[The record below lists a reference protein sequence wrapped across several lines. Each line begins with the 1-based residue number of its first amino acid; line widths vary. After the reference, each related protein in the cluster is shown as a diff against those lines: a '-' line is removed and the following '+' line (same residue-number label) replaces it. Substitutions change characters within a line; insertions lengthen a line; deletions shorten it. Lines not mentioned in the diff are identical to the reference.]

1 MNDMD
6 NRFSIRLAFMLVA
19 TSLFLFS
26 CMPEK
31 PNTETETEKQT
42 LRRSDS
48 FFGLHFDFHANK
60 NDSTVGKT
68 FTAEMIDSLLTMVQP
83 DYIQVDCKGHPG
95 ISSYP
100 TKVGNAAPG
109 FVKDPLKIWREVT
122 RKHNVA
128 LFVHYSGVWDD
139 ASAEKHPEWMA
150 LNAES
155 KRIDGKMSVKGPYVD
170 SLLIP
175 QFKELIDNYDIDGC
189 WIDGE
194 CWALQADY
202 SPEMLNAFR
211 AETGIQQIPKS
222 FSDPAGY
229 EFNEFNR
236 KAFRQY
242 VAHYTDELH
251 RYDPEFQVT
260 SNWAFS
266 SHMPEPVDINIDFI
280 SGDFS
285 HVNSVY
291 SGFFESRCIAP
302 QGKPWDLMAW
312 SFAYNFNTGVPI
324 TKSAA
329 QLKQL
334 AATVMSMGG
343 GYQVYFQQNRDASP
357 QPWQFSLMKEV
368 AGFCRERQ
376 PFCQNAKPV
385 PQVALLYSSE
395 NYKKF
400 TRGIYPNS
408 SVNEPLRGMLNLLL
422 NGQNAVEIL
431 MEHHLKGRMQE
442 YPLIVIPECRY
453 LSDDFKAELLAY
465 VGNGGNLL
473 VVGTGA
479 TALFTDAL
487 NVEFTDTAAVST
499 QFLAFGNEMAG
510 INTLFQPV
518 ELKAG
523 ATACGFRYPV
533 SDLRF
538 PSSPAASV
546 TSYGKGKIAG
556 IYLDI
561 SRKYNETANPVYR
574 NFVNSIVGELFPS
587 PVAEVKGSA
596 NVAITVNRLGEKLAV
611 NLINIS
617 GDHSNE
623 KVARYDEIPA
633 VGPLSVKIR
642 TEKAPR
648 KLMLQPE
655 NIALDFSFSNGIVE
669 TTVEQLGIHS
679 VIILD

>member
-1 MNDMD
+1 MNTTEKKI
-6 NRFSIRLAFMLVA
+6 SIRLAFLFVA
-19 TSLFLFS
+19 TFLFLFS
-26 CMPEK
+26 CSPEK
-31 PNTETETEKQT
+31 PNTETETEKPT

-60 NDSTVGKT
+60 NDSAVGET

-100 TKVGNAAPG
+100 TKVGNAAPR

-122 RKHNVA
+122 RKHHVA
-128 LFVHYSGVWDD
+128 LYVHYSGIWDD
-139 ASAEKHPEWMA
+139 ASAERHPAWMA
-150 LNAES
+150 LDAQG
-155 KRIDGKMSVKGPYVD
+155 KRISGKMSVKGPYVD

-202 SPEMLNAFR
+202 SPEMINAFR
-211 AETGIQQIPKS
+211 AETGIRQIPKA
-222 FSDPAGY
+222 FADPGGY

-251 RYDPEFQVT
+251 RYNPEFQIT

-266 SHMPEPVDINIDFI
+266 SHMPEPVDIDLDFI

-291 SGFFESRCIAP
+291 SGLFESRCIAP

-312 SFAYNFNTGVPI
+312 SFAYNFSTGVPV

-329 QLKQL
+329 QLQQL
-334 AATVMSMGG
+334 AATVISMGG

-357 QPWQFSLMKEV
+357 QPWQFGLMKEV
-368 AGFCRERQ
+368 AEFCRERQ
-376 PFCQNAKPV
+376 PYCRNAKPV

-395 NYKKF
+395 NYKKY
-400 TRGIYPNS
+400 TRGLYPNS
-408 SVNEPLRGMLNLLL
+408 SVNDPLRGMLNLLL
-422 NGQNAVEIL
+422 NGQNAAEIL
-431 MEHHLKGRMQE
+431 MEHHLKGRMDAW
-442 YPLIVIPECRY
+442 PLIVIPECRY
-453 LSDDFKAELLAY
+453 LAEDFKAELLTYAE
-465 VGNGGNLL
+465 NGGNLL

-479 TALFTDAL
+479 TALFAGAL
-487 NVEFTDTAAVST
+487 NVEFSDSATVST
-499 QFLAFGNEMAG
+499 QFLAYGHEMAG

-518 ELKAG
+518 KLKDG
-523 ATACGFRYPV
+523 ATACGFRYPA

-538 PSSPAASV
+538 QSSPAASV

-556 IYLDI
+556 VYLDI
-561 SRKYNETANPVYR
+561 SKKYTETANPVYR
-574 NFVNSIVGELFPS
+574 NFVNSIVRELFPV

-596 NVAITVNRLGEKLAV
+596 NVVVTVNTLDDKLAV

-623 KVARYDEIPA
+623 KVARYDEIPP

-642 TEKAPR
+642 TDRAPR
-648 KLMLQPE
+648 KVMLQPE
-655 NIALDFSFSNGIVE
+655 NESLTFSFSGGVVE
-669 TTVEQLGIHS
+669 TTIQRIGIHS
-679 VIILD
+679 VIVLE

>member
-1 MNDMD
+1 MNTTEKKI
-6 NRFSIRLAFMLVA
+6 SIRLTFLCVA
-19 TSLFLFS
+19 ASLFLFS
-26 CMPEK
+26 CSPEK
-31 PNTETETEKQT
+31 PNTETETEKPT

-60 NDSTVGKT
+60 NDSAVGET

-100 TKVGNAAPG
+100 TKVGNAAPR

-122 RKHNVA
+122 RKHHVA
-128 LFVHYSGVWDD
+128 LYVHYSGVWDD
-139 ASAEKHPEWMA
+139 ASAERHPAWMA
-150 LNAES
+150 LDAQG
-155 KRIDGKMSVKGPYVD
+155 KRISGKMSVKGPYVD

-202 SPEMLNAFR
+202 SPEMISAFR
-211 AETGIQQIPKS
+211 AETGIRQIPKA
-222 FSDPAGY
+222 FADPGGY

-236 KAFRQY
+236 KAFRHY

-251 RYDPEFQVT
+251 RYNPEFQIT

-266 SHMPEPVDINIDFI
+266 SHMPEPVDIDLDFI

-285 HVNSVY
+285 HVNSAY
-291 SGFFESRCIAP
+291 SGLFESRCIAP

-312 SFAYNFNTGVPI
+312 SFAYNFSTGVPV

-329 QLKQL
+329 QLQQL
-334 AATVMSMGG
+334 AATVISMGG

-357 QPWQFSLMKEV
+357 QPWQFGLMKEV

-400 TRGIYPNS
+400 TRGLYPNS
-408 SVNEPLRGMLNLLL
+408 SVNDPLRGMLNLLL
-422 NGQNAVEIL
+422 NGQNGVEIL
-431 MEHHLKGRMQE
+431 MEHHLKGRMDAW
-442 YPLIVIPECRY
+442 PLIVIPECRY
-453 LSDDFKAELLAY
+453 LAEDFKAELLTYAE
-465 VGNGGNLL
+465 NGGSLM

-479 TALFTDAL
+479 TALFAGAL
-487 NVEFTDTAAVST
+487 NVEFPDSAAVST
-499 QFLAFGNEMAG
+499 QFLAYGNEMAV

-518 ELKAG
+518 KLKDG
-523 ATACGFRYPV
+523 ATACGFRYPA

-538 PSSPAASV
+538 QSSPAASV
-546 TSYGKGKIAG
+546 TSFGKGKIAG
-556 IYLDI
+556 VYLDI
-561 SRKYNETANPVYR
+561 SKKYTETANPVYR
-574 NFVNSIVGELFPS
+574 NFVNSIVRELFPV

-596 NVAITVNRLGEKLAV
+596 NVVVTVNTLDDKLAV

-623 KVARYDEIPA
+623 KVARYDEIPP

-642 TEKAPR
+642 TDRAPR
-648 KLMLQPE
+648 KVMLQPE
-655 NIALDFSFSNGIVE
+655 NESLTFTFSGGVVE
-669 TTVEQLGIHS
+669 TTIQRIGIHS
-679 VIILD
+679 VIVLE

>member
-1 MNDMD
+1 MNTTEKKV
-6 NRFSIRLAFMLVA
+6 SIRLAFLCVA
-19 TSLFLFS
+19 ASLFLFS
-26 CMPEK
+26 CSPEK
-31 PNTETETEKQT
+31 PNTETETEKPT
-42 LRRSDS
+42 LRRNDS

-60 NDSTVGKT
+60 NDSAVGET

-100 TKVGNAAPG
+100 TKVGNAAPR

-122 RKHNVA
+122 RKHHVA
-128 LFVHYSGVWDD
+128 LYVHYSGVWDD
-139 ASAEKHPEWMA
+139 ASAERHPAWMA
-150 LNAES
+150 LDAQG
-155 KRIDGKMSVKGPYVD
+155 KRISGKMSVKGPYVD

-202 SPEMLNAFR
+202 SPEMINAFR
-211 AETGIQQIPKS
+211 AETGIRQIPKA
-222 FSDPAGY
+222 FADPGGY

-242 VAHYTDELH
+242 VAHYTNELH
-251 RYDPEFQVT
+251 RYNPEFQIT

-266 SHMPEPVDINIDFI
+266 SHMPEPVDIDLDFI

-291 SGFFESRCIAP
+291 SGLFESRCIAP

-312 SFAYNFNTGVPI
+312 SFAYNFGTGVPV

-329 QLKQL
+329 QLQQL
-334 AATVMSMGG
+334 AATVISMGG

-357 QPWQFSLMKEV
+357 QPWQFGLMKEV

-395 NYKKF
+395 NYKKY
-400 TRGIYPNS
+400 TRGLYPNS
-408 SVNEPLRGMLNLLL
+408 SVNDPLRGMLNLLL
-422 NGQNAVEIL
+422 NGQIATEIL
-431 MEHHLKGRMQE
+431 MEHHLKGRMDAW
-442 YPLIVIPECRY
+442 PLIVIPECRY
-453 LSDDFKAELLAY
+453 LAEDFKAELLTYAE
-465 VGNGGNLL
+465 NGGNLL

-479 TALFTDAL
+479 TALFAGAL
-487 NVEFTDTAAVST
+487 NVEFSDSAAVST
-499 QFLAFGNEMAG
+499 QFLAYGNEMAG

-518 ELKAG
+518 KLKDG
-523 ATACGFRYPV
+523 ATACGFRYPA

-538 PSSPAASV
+538 QSSPAASV

-556 IYLDI
+556 VYLDI
-561 SRKYNETANPVYR
+561 SKKYTETANPVYR
-574 NFVNSIVGELFPS
+574 NFVNSIVRELFPV

-596 NVAITVNRLGEKLAV
+596 NVVVTVNTLDDKLAV

-623 KVARYDEIPA
+623 KVARYDEIPP

-642 TEKAPR
+642 TDRAPR
-648 KLMLQPE
+648 KVMLQPE
-655 NIALDFSFSNGIVE
+655 NESLTFTFSGGVVE
-669 TTVEQLGIHS
+669 TSVQRIGIHS
-679 VIILD
+679 VIVLE

>member
-1 MNDMD
+1 MNTTEKKI
-6 NRFSIRLAFMLVA
+6 SIRLTFLCVA
-19 TSLFLFS
+19 ASLFLFS
-26 CMPEK
+26 CSPEK
-31 PNTETETEKQT
+31 PNTETETEKPT

-60 NDSTVGKT
+60 NDSAVGET

-100 TKVGNAAPG
+100 TKVGNAAPR

-122 RKHNVA
+122 RKHHVA
-128 LFVHYSGVWDD
+128 LYVHYSGVWDD
-139 ASAEKHPEWMA
+139 ASAERHPAWMA
-150 LNAES
+150 LDAQG
-155 KRIDGKMSVKGPYVD
+155 KRISGKMSVKGPYVD

-202 SPEMLNAFR
+202 SPEMISAFR
-211 AETGIQQIPKS
+211 AETGIRQIPKA
-222 FSDPAGY
+222 FADPGGY

-236 KAFRQY
+236 KAFRHY

-251 RYDPEFQVT
+251 RYNPEFQIT

-266 SHMPEPVDINIDFI
+266 SHMPEPVDIDLDFI

-285 HVNSVY
+285 HVNSAY
-291 SGFFESRCIAP
+291 SGLFESRCIAP

-312 SFAYNFNTGVPI
+312 SFAYNFSTGVPV

-329 QLKQL
+329 QLQQL
-334 AATVMSMGG
+334 AATVISMGG

-357 QPWQFSLMKEV
+357 QPWQFGLMKEV

-400 TRGIYPNS
+400 TRGLYPNS
-408 SVNEPLRGMLNLLL
+408 SVNDPLRGMLNLLL
-422 NGQNAVEIL
+422 NGQNGVEIL
-431 MEHHLKGRMQE
+431 MEHHLKGRMDAW
-442 YPLIVIPECRY
+442 PLIVIPECRY
-453 LSDDFKAELLAY
+453 LAEDFKAELLTYAE
-465 VGNGGNLL
+465 NGGSLM

-479 TALFTDAL
+479 TALFAGAL
-487 NVEFTDTAAVST
+487 NVEFPDSAAVST
-499 QFLAFGNEMAG
+499 QFLAYGGEMAG
-510 INTLFQPV
+510 INTLIQPV
-518 ELKAG
+518 KLKDG
-523 ATACGFRYPV
+523 ATACGFRYPA

-538 PSSPAASV
+538 QSSPAASV

-556 IYLDI
+556 VYLDI
-561 SRKYNETANPVYR
+561 SKKYTETANPVYR
-574 NFVNSIVGELFPS
+574 NFVNSIVRELFPT

-596 NVAITVNRLGEKLAV
+596 NVVVTVNTMDDKLAV

-623 KVARYDEIPA
+623 KVARYDEIPP

-642 TEKAPR
+642 TDRAPR
-648 KLMLQPE
+648 KVMLQPE
-655 NIALDFSFSNGIVE
+655 NESLTFTFSGGVVE
-669 TTVEQLGIHS
+669 TTIQRIGIHS
-679 VIILD
+679 VIVLE

>member
-1 MNDMD
+1 MNTTEKKI
-6 NRFSIRLAFMLVA
+6 SIRLTFLCVA
-19 TSLFLFS
+19 ASLFLFS
-26 CMPEK
+26 CSPEK
-31 PNTETETEKQT
+31 PNTETETEKPT

-60 NDSTVGKT
+60 NDSAVGET

-100 TKVGNAAPG
+100 TKVGNAAPR

-122 RKHNVA
+122 RKHHVA
-128 LFVHYSGVWDD
+128 LYVHYSGVWDD
-139 ASAEKHPEWMA
+139 ASAERHPAWMA
-150 LNAES
+150 LDAQG
-155 KRIDGKMSVKGPYVD
+155 KRISGKMSVKGPYVD

-202 SPEMLNAFR
+202 SPEMISAFR
-211 AETGIQQIPKS
+211 AETGIRQIPKA
-222 FSDPAGY
+222 FADPGGY

-236 KAFRQY
+236 KAFRHY

-251 RYDPEFQVT
+251 RYNPEFQIT

-266 SHMPEPVDINIDFI
+266 SHMPEPVDIDLDFI

-291 SGFFESRCIAP
+291 SGLFESRCIAP

-312 SFAYNFNTGVPI
+312 SFAYNFSTGVPV

-329 QLKQL
+329 QLQQL
-334 AATVMSMGG
+334 AATVISMGG

-357 QPWQFSLMKEV
+357 QPWQFGLMKEV
-368 AGFCRERQ
+368 AEFCRERQ
-376 PFCQNAKPV
+376 PYCRNAKPV

-395 NYKKF
+395 NYKKY
-400 TRGIYPNS
+400 TRGLYPNS
-408 SVNEPLRGMLNLLL
+408 SVNDPLRGMLNLLL
-422 NGQNAVEIL
+422 NGQNGVEIL
-431 MEHHLKGRMQE
+431 MEHHLKGRMDAW
-442 YPLIVIPECRY
+442 PLIVIPECRY
-453 LSDDFKAELLAY
+453 LAEDFKAELLTYAE
-465 VGNGGNLL
+465 NGGNLL

-479 TALFTDAL
+479 TALFAGAL
-487 NVEFTDTAAVST
+487 NVEFSDSATVST
-499 QFLAFGNEMAG
+499 QFLAYGNEMAG
-510 INTLFQPV
+510 INTLIQPV
-518 ELKAG
+518 KLKDG
-523 ATACGFRYPV
+523 ATACGFRYPA

-538 PSSPAASV
+538 QSSPAASV
-546 TSYGKGKIAG
+546 TSFGKGKIAG
-556 IYLDI
+556 VYLDI
-561 SRKYNETANPVYR
+561 SKKYTETANPVYR
-574 NFVNSIVGELFPS
+574 NFVNSIVRELFPT

-596 NVAITVNRLGEKLAV
+596 NVVVTVNTMDDKLAV

-623 KVARYDEIPA
+623 KVARYDEIPP

-642 TEKAPR
+642 TDRAPR
-648 KLMLQPE
+648 KVMLQPE
-655 NIALDFSFSNGIVE
+655 NESLTFTFSGGVVE
-669 TTVEQLGIHS
+669 TTIQRIGIHS
-679 VIILD
+679 VIVLE

>member
-1 MNDMD
+1 MNTTEKKV
-6 NRFSIRLAFMLVA
+6 SIRLAFLCVA
-19 TSLFLFS
+19 ASLFLFS
-26 CMPEK
+26 CSPEK
-31 PNTETETEKQT
+31 PNTETETEKPT

-60 NDSTVGKT
+60 NDSAVGET

-100 TKVGNAAPG
+100 TKVGNAAPR

-122 RKHNVA
+122 RKHHVA
-128 LFVHYSGVWDD
+128 LYVHYSGVWDD
-139 ASAEKHPEWMA
+139 ASAERHPAWMA
-150 LNAES
+150 LDAQG
-155 KRIDGKMSVKGPYVD
+155 KRISGKMSVKGPYVD

-202 SPEMLNAFR
+202 SPEMINAFR
-211 AETGIQQIPKS
+211 AETGIRQIPKA
-222 FSDPAGY
+222 FADPGGY

-242 VAHYTDELH
+242 VAHYTNELH
-251 RYDPEFQVT
+251 RYNPEFQIT

-266 SHMPEPVDINIDFI
+266 SHMPEPVDIDLDFI

-291 SGFFESRCIAP
+291 SGLFESRCIAP

-312 SFAYNFNTGVPI
+312 SFAYNFGTGVPV

-329 QLKQL
+329 QLQQL
-334 AATVMSMGG
+334 AATVISMGG

-357 QPWQFSLMKEV
+357 QPWQFGLMKEV

-395 NYKKF
+395 NYKKY
-400 TRGIYPNS
+400 TRGLYPNS
-408 SVNEPLRGMLNLLL
+408 SVNDPLRGMLNLLL
-422 NGQNAVEIL
+422 NGQIATEIL
-431 MEHHLKGRMQE
+431 MEHHLKGRMDAW
-442 YPLIVIPECRY
+442 PLIVIPECRY
-453 LSDDFKAELLAY
+453 LAEDFKAELLTYAE
-465 VGNGGNLL
+465 NGGNLL

-479 TALFTDAL
+479 TALFAGAL
-487 NVEFTDTAAVST
+487 NVEFSDSAAVST
-499 QFLAFGNEMAG
+499 QFLAYGNEMAG

-518 ELKAG
+518 KLKDG
-523 ATACGFRYPV
+523 ATACGFRYPA

-538 PSSPAASV
+538 QSSPAASV

-556 IYLDI
+556 VYLDI
-561 SRKYNETANPVYR
+561 SKKYTETANPVYR
-574 NFVNSIVGELFPS
+574 NFVNSIVRELFPV

-596 NVAITVNRLGEKLAV
+596 NVVVTVNTLDDKLAV

-623 KVARYDEIPA
+623 KVARYDEIPP

-642 TEKAPR
+642 TDRAPR
-648 KLMLQPE
+648 KVMLQPE
-655 NIALDFSFSNGIVE
+655 NESLTFTFSGGVVE
-669 TTVEQLGIHS
+669 TSVQRIGIHS
-679 VIILD
+679 VIVLE

>member
-1 MNDMD
+1 MNISEKKV
-6 NRFSIRLAFMLVA
+6 FFKQVFLWAIAI
-19 TSLFLFS
+19 LFLFS
-26 CMPEK
+26 CSPHNLTSENK
-31 PNTETETEKQT
+31 TEKQT

-60 NDSTVGKT
+60 NDSTIGKT
-68 FTAEMIDSLLTMVQP
+68 LTAKMIDSLLTMVQP

-122 RKHNVA
+122 RKHKVA
-128 LFVHYSGVWDD
+128 LYVHYSGVWDD
-139 ASAEKHPEWMA
+139 ASAEKHPDWMA
-150 LNAES
+150 LNS
-155 KRIDGKMSVKGPYVD
+155 DGKRIGGRMSVKGPYVD

-175 QFKELIDNYDIDGC
+175 QFKELIDQYDIDGC
-189 WIDGE
+189 WVDGE
-194 CWALQADY
+194 CWALQPDY

-222 FSDPAGY
+222 FSEPGGY

-251 RYDPEFQVT
+251 RYKPEFQVT

-266 SHMPEPVDINIDFI
+266 SHMPEPVDIDIDFI

-324 TKSAA
+324 TKSAS

-334 AATVMSMGG
+334 AATVISMGG

-357 QPWQFSLMKEV
+357 QPWQFGLMKEV

-395 NYKKF
+395 NFKKF

-408 SVNEPLRGMLNLLL
+408 SVNEPLRGMLNMLL

-431 MEHHLKGRMQE
+431 MEHHLKGRMHE
-442 YPLIVIPECRY
+442 YPLIVIPECLY
-453 LSDDFKAELLAY
+453 LTDDFKAELLEY

-473 VVGTGA
+473 VVGAKATG
-479 TALFTDAL
+479 LFVKPL
-487 NVEFTDTAAVST
+487 NVEFSDTASVST
-499 QFLAFGNEMAG
+499 QFLAFGQEMAG

-518 ELKAG
+518 ELKEG
-523 ATACGFRYPV
+523 ASACGFRYPV

-538 PSSPAASV
+538 PPSPAASI

-556 IYLDI
+556 VYLDI

-574 NFVNSIVGELFPS
+574 NFVNSIARELFPE

-596 NVAITVNRLGEKLAV
+596 NVVVTVNRLDEKLAV

-633 VGPLSVKIR
+633 IGPLSVKIR
-642 TEKAPR
+642 TKKAPR

-655 NIALDFSFSNGIVE
+655 NFALDFSFSNGMVE
-669 TTVEQLGIHS
+669 TSLEQLGIYS
-679 VIILD
+679 VIVLD